1 MAVDWIKMRV
11 DLQSHPKVVRILS
24 AMRPHDVLNKT
35 DKFRVIG
42 GLHAV
47 WSVFDAHCED
57 GVLNGYTP
65 ETLDHVIGWDGFSGA
80 MISVG
85 WLIENSGVSLAM
97 PEFSEH
103 NGQSAKRRAEDQKR
117 KRDSRNSPE
126 PVRKLS
132 ADDADKKQTREE
144 KRREDKS
151 NTNTDT
157 TTGVV
162 TPIGVSES
170 LWTDFKKLRSTKKA
184 PITQTA
190 IDGIQRE
197 ADKAGLQMADAL
209 AMCCERGWTGFK
221 AEWALPDQQKQQPET
236 FKERDARLGREK
248 WERMTGEQHPD
259 NNPAAP
265 SRSIL
270 DVVDVEMKMLGAMQ

>member
-1 MAVDWIKMRV
+1 MRV

-24 AMRPHDVLNKT
+24 AMRPHDVHNKT

-57 GVLNGYTP
+57 GILNGYTP

-117 KRDSRNSPE
+117 KRDSRSSTE
-126 PVRKLS
+126 SVRNLS
-132 ADDADKKQTREE
+132 ANDADKKRTREE
-144 KRREDKS
+144 KRREEVNTYSAHVQSVIDLYHSALPELPAVRLIPAKRKAAIAKFIDFVLTSKKTDNTPRATNEAEALEWIDAYFHRVRDNNFLMGKIGRVGEHSGWQCDLDYLLTDK
-151 NTNTDT
+151 
-157 TTGVV
+157 GM
-162 TPIGVSES
+162 
-170 LWTDFKKLRSTKKA
+170 
-184 PITQTA
+184 TQVIEKT
-190 IDGIQRE
+190 RE
-197 ADKAGLQMADAL
+197 AA
-209 AMCCERGWTGFK
+209 
-221 AEWALPDQQKQQPET
+221 
-236 FKERDARLGREK
+236 
-248 WERMTGEQHPD
+248 
-259 NNPAAP
+259 
-265 SRSIL
+265 
-270 DVVDVEMKMLGAMQ
+270 

>member
-24 AMRPHDVLNKT
+24 AMRPHDVHNKT

-57 GVLNGYTP
+57 GILHGYTP

-117 KRDSRNSPE
+117 KRDSRSSTE
-126 PVRKLS
+126 SVRNLS
-132 ADDADKKQTREE
+132 ANDVDKKRTREE
-144 KRREDKS
+144 KRREEKNKDIRPSDVSVTIWDEYVKHRKAKKATIS
-151 NTNTDT
+151 NTA
-157 TTGVV
+157 
-162 TPIGVSES
+162 IES
-170 LWTDFKKLRSTKKA
+170 LRIDAKSVGLT
-184 PITQTA
+184 IEQA
-190 IDGIQRE
+190 I
-197 ADKAGLQMADAL
+197 QMQL
-209 AMCCERGWTGFK
+209 KRGWTGFDPS
-221 AEWALPDQQKQQPET
+221 WVT
-236 FKERDARLGREK
+236 SGN
-248 WERMTGEQHPD
+248 HP
-259 NNPAAP
+259 PANAFA
-265 SRSIL
+265 
-270 DVVDVEMKMLGAMQ
+270 GAI

>member
-1 MAVDWIKMRV
+1 MAIDWIKMRV

-24 AMRPHDVLNKT
+24 AMRPHDVHNKT

-57 GVLNGYTP
+57 GILNGYTP

-117 KRDSRNSPE
+117 KRDSRSSTE
-126 PVRKLS
+126 SVRNLS
-132 ADDADKKQTREE
+132 ANDADKKRTREE
-144 KRREDKS
+144 KRREEKS
-151 NTNTDT
+151 INTEANAS
-157 TTGVV
+157 VV
-162 TPIGVSES
+162 
-170 LWTDFKKLRSTKKA
+170 RATKKCPA
-184 PITQTA
+184 SFNVTADLMDWATEKCPLVSQAMETATFRDYTFSRAISDWDGAWRNWMRKAQKDAEKQKPSQTGETA
-190 IDGIQRE
+190 YQRTQRE
-197 ADKAGLQMADAL
+197 KMQLWAPGVAAKA
-209 AMCCERGWTGFK
+209 
-221 AEWALPDQQKQQPET
+221 PDFSKPFTIE
-236 FKERDARLGREK
+236 EVS
-248 WERMTGEQHPD
+248 HV
-259 NNPAAP
+259 AAIE
-265 SRSIL
+265 SR
-270 DVVDVEMKMLGAMQ
+270 

>member
-1 MAVDWIKMRV
+1 MAIDWIKMRV

-24 AMRPHDVLNKT
+24 AMRPNDVHNKT

-57 GVLNGYTP
+57 GILHGYTP

-117 KRDSRNSPE
+117 KRDSRSSTE
-126 PVRKLS
+126 SVRNLS
-132 ADDADKKQTREE
+132 ANDADKKRT
-144 KRREDKS
+144 REDKIREDKNKDIRPSDVSVTIWDEYVKHRKAKKATIS
-151 NTNTDT
+151 NT
-157 TTGVV
+157 V
-162 TPIGVSES
+162 IES
-170 LWTDFKKLRSTKKA
+170 LRIDAKSVGLT
-184 PITQTA
+184 IEQA
-190 IDGIQRE
+190 I
-197 ADKAGLQMADAL
+197 QMQL
-209 AMCCERGWTGFK
+209 KRGWTGFDPSWVT
-221 AEWALPDQQKQQPET
+221 AANQPT
-236 FKERDARLGREK
+236 NAFA
-248 WERMTGEQHPD
+248 
-259 NNPAAP
+259 
-265 SRSIL
+265 
-270 DVVDVEMKMLGAMQ
+270 GAI

>member
-24 AMRPHDVLNKT
+24 AMRPHDVHNKT

-57 GVLNGYTP
+57 GILHGYTP

-117 KRDSRNSPE
+117 KRDSRSSTE
-126 PVRKLS
+126 SVRNLS
-132 ADDADKKQTREE
+132 ANDVDKKRTREE
-144 KRREDKS
+144 KRREEKS
-151 NTNTDT
+151 IN
-157 TTGVV
+157 
-162 TPIGVSES
+162 TPIPPNGDKPSKKES
-170 LWTDFKKLRSTKKA
+170 QAISLKA
-184 PITQTA
+184 WLEEIKPEKPI
-190 IDGIQRE
+190 
-197 ADKAGLQMADAL
+197 
-209 AMCCERGWTGFK
+209 
-221 AEWALPDQQKQQPET
+221 PET
-236 FKERDARLGREK
+236 DPVFAYSEQVGIPAEYLRLCWREFRERYGQPGAKRYRDWRGVFRKAVRGNWFKLWWVDAAGAYALTTVGKQAE
-248 WERMTGEQHPD
+248 M
-259 NNPAAP
+259 AA
-265 SRSIL
+265 
-270 DVVDVEMKMLGAMQ
+270 KQ

>member
-24 AMRPHDVLNKT
+24 AMRPNDVHNKT

-57 GVLNGYTP
+57 GILNGYTP

-117 KRDSRNSPE
+117 KRDSRSSTE
-126 PVRKLS
+126 SVRNLS
-132 ADDADKKQTREE
+132 ANDSDKKRTREE
-144 KRREDKS
+144 KRREENNKDIRPSDVSVTIWDEYVKHRKAKKATIS
-151 NTNTDT
+151 NT
-157 TTGVV
+157 V
-162 TPIGVSES
+162 IES
-170 LWTDFKKLRSTKKA
+170 LRIDAKSVGLT
-184 PITQTA
+184 IEQA
-190 IDGIQRE
+190 I
-197 ADKAGLQMADAL
+197 QMQL
-209 AMCCERGWTGFK
+209 KRGWTGFDPS
-221 AEWALPDQQKQQPET
+221 WVTSGNQQSNA
-236 FKERDARLGREK
+236 FA
-248 WERMTGEQHPD
+248 
-259 NNPAAP
+259 
-265 SRSIL
+265 
-270 DVVDVEMKMLGAMQ
+270 GAI